1 MARTPAR
8 EALIKY
14 GFVIPST
21 AGIRDVQVVS
31 GSLPSRGRLN
41 QRFPRPSWRRSAQ
54 RGQVLLGIVIIL
66 GIVFGALFYTF
77 VSPANST
84 AERDKIT
91 NAALAQARDALIGYA
106 AGQKNGAGNYR
117 PGELPC
123 PAVDINGDEASS
135 CDNPASRI
143 GRLPWKKLGLPD
155 PRDGAGERLWYAVS
169 GTFKN
174 ASQTGILNSDTTGD
188 FTVTG
193 LTPASN
199 VIAIVFAP
207 GAAIGTQRRDA
218 ANISNIANYLDEE
231 NANGD
236 TIFTTA
242 PTSDTFNDK
251 LMLITSD
258 NFFPAVTMRVA
269 SEARSFLQA
278 YFTANGY
285 YPFAN
290 DYSDPS
296 FNCTLLRYSGRIPVG
311 NLSNPPCSLINW
323 DGAAFPPWFVPNN
336 WHQLVFYAVAPAC
349 TAPSSSCLNMGGFL
363 TVNGTPAPNNDK
375 PAIVI
380 VTGRGLSGQS
390 RPCASVADCVEDA
403 ENTNGNNV
411 FVKPVLS
418 PANNDRLVIVSP

>member
-1 MARTPAR
+1 MTRIAAR
-8 EALIKY
+8 L
-14 GFVIPST
+14 
-21 AGIRDVQVVS
+21 Q
-31 GSLPSRGRLN
+31 
-41 QRFPRPSWRRSAQ
+41 RRSTQ
-54 RGQVLLGIVIIL
+54 CGQVLLGIVVIL

-77 VSPANST
+77 VSPANS
-84 AERDKIT
+84 AVERDRIT

-106 AGQKNGAGNYR
+106 VGQKNGASNYR

-123 PAVDINGDEASS
+123 PAADINGDEASS
-135 CDNPASRI
+135 CDTPANTPAI

-155 PRDGAGERLWYAVS
+155 PRDGAGEKLWYAVS
-169 GTFKN
+169 RTFKN
-174 ASQTGILNSDTTGD
+174 APQTGILNSDTAGD

-207 GAAIGTQRRDA
+207 GPAIGSQRRDA
-218 ANISNIANYLDEE
+218 ANINNVANYLDGE

-242 PTSDTFNDK
+242 LTSDTFNDK
-251 LMLITSD
+251 LILITSD

-269 SEARSFLQA
+269 REASSFLQA

-296 FNCTLLRYSGRIPVG
+296 FNCTLMQYSGRIPVG
-311 NLSNPPCSLINW
+311 ALSNPPCSLIDW

-336 WHQLVFYAVAPAC
+336 WHQLAFYAVAPAC
-349 TAPSSSCLNMGGFL
+349 TAPGSNCLNAGGFL

-375 PAIVI
+375 RAIVI

-403 ENTNGNNV
+403 ENINGNNV
-411 FVKPVLS
+411 FVKPDLS
-418 PANNDRLVIVSP
+418 PTDNDRLVIVSP